1 MEESVE
7 STNISAKGNNENIQ
21 VFYETKGKQQT
32 IENTN
37 KNVTNSSENV
47 QAPSSSATQ
56 GNTYKHEVKGK

>member
-7 STNISAKGNNENIQ
+7 STNISTKSNNENTQ

-37 KNVTNSSENV
+37 KNVT
-47 QAPSSSATQ
+47 SSATQ